1 MTTILIILISVVV
14 LAALG
19 SKLFSKGSSGK
30 GASGKDKKA
39 TDSGEASSQKNKKEE
54 GADIEKTLKMS
65 SNINITGVTLFRPP
79 PEPILFTGRKEV
91 LKKVA
96 AQASAP
102 PILIGISGFSGIGKS
117 CLTIP
122 LSKMF
127 AVQYP
132 DACLFVDM
140 QGDLPNPP
148 SAEDIMR
155 RIILKFHPTQPI
167 PTNDKHLAKLYRVA
181 LKAHKGI
188 LILDNAS
195 GVKQIK
201 PLLPP
206 VSWVLIVTSVKPI
219 LLPKIISIEL
229 EPMEV
234 LEAHTLLTR
243 WAPEISPAIKEISH
257 ICKGVPLALELIG
270 KLFYINSTMA
280 PDYFAKKFTE
290 VRKGLGGEDEDK
302 KGNLIDGVR
311 AALTLSYS
319 MLPEKTALVLR
330 KLSVFPGSFSAEAAS
345 FICEDPKRLSLT
357 GLEKFGLIQL
367 NTNTLR
373 YSLHSQVKKFIKSLA
388 KAGDQ
393 GMVAKRH
400 ATEFMNVLES
410 AYTLVEKGGKNI
422 IKGFR
427 LFDLELEN
435 IKAGMEWSRKHCDQD
450 IDAARVCSAYT
461 ENGAT
466 MINKRLSPAECI
478 QWYEAALLA
487 ANQLEDKEAEGKH
500 LLNLGQQYVLLNQSA
515 KAIETLQS
523 ALAFCKREGN
533 VEGQTTALEQ
543 LGKVCMINDDHQQ
556 HIKFVEEHLDL
567 LKDSGSKVEE
577 FKLLVQLTKSC
588 VELKEYNKAVHTGE
602 QATELIPINQDKIL
616 LITLLHNLGIGLMET
631 GEAEKALEKFEAG
644 AGLSQKT
651 PNSPLLGALFQ
662 LIAETALKAGDV
674 PGALKN
680 LKRGLEAVQK
690 TKNLQATG
698 LMMVQ
703 LAEVH
708 MKSKGEEQAINY
720 FEEALSLS
728 QKTKDIS
735 LKGAVLWKWGLALG
749 EKGNI
754 EEAISRSQKALKI
767 YEDLDPSQANE
778 IRAQVEKW
786 AGS

>member
-1 MTTILIILISVVV
+1 MTTIIIIFISVIV
-14 LAALG
+14 LVALG
-19 SKLFSKGSSGK
+19 SKVFSKGSARKGKSGK
-30 GASGKDKKA
+30 SGVAPDLGDPSSKK
-39 TDSGEASSQKNKKEE
+39 KKKEE
-54 GADIEKTLKMS
+54 GATIEKTLKMPA
-65 SNINITGVTLFRPP
+65 NINLSGVTLFRPP
-79 PEPILFTGRKEV
+79 PEPVLFTGRKEV
-91 LKKVA
+91 LKKIA
-96 AQASAP
+96 GQTSGA

-127 AVQYP
+127 TPQYP

-140 QGDLPNPP
+140 QGELSNPP

-167 PTNDKHLAKLYRVA
+167 PANDKHLAKLYRVA

-201 PLLPP
+201 PLIPP
-206 VSWVLIVTSVKPI
+206 SSWVLIATSAKPV
-219 LLPKIISIEL
+219 LLPKIISVDL
-229 EPMEV
+229 EPMEA

-243 WAPEISPAIKEISH
+243 WAPGISPAIKEISQ
-257 ICKGVPLALELIG
+257 ICKGIPLALELIG
-270 KLFYINSTMA
+270 KLFAINSTMA

-290 VRKGLGGEDEDK
+290 VRKDIGEEDE

-311 AALTLSYS
+311 AAITLSYK
-319 MLPEKTALVLR
+319 MLPEKTAVVFK
-330 KLSVFPGSFSAEAAS
+330 KLYIFPGSFTAEAAS
-345 FICEDPKRLSLT
+345 FICEDPKKLSLT

-373 YSLHSQVKKFIKSLA
+373 YSLHSQVNKYIKPIL

-393 GMVAKRH
+393 AMVAKRH
-400 ATEFMNVLES
+400 ATEFMNVLET
-410 AYTLVEKGGKNI
+410 AYNLVEKGGKDA

-450 IDAARVCSAYT
+450 KDAARVCSAYT

-466 MINKRLSPAECI
+466 MINKRLSPSECI

-500 LLNLGQQYVLLNQSA
+500 LLNLGQQYVLLNQSP

-523 ALAFCKREGN
+523 ALSFCKREGN
-533 VEGQTTALEQ
+533 VEGQATALQQ
-543 LGKVCMINDDHQQ
+543 LGLICMMNNDYQKHIN
-556 HIKFVEEHLDL
+556 FVEEHLEL
-567 LKDSGSKVEE
+567 VSNSGSKVEE

-588 VELKEYNKAVHTGE
+588 VEIKEYNKAVHTGE
-602 QATELIPINQDKIL
+602 QAMELAPINQDKIL

-631 GEAEKALEKFEAG
+631 GEAEKALEKFEVG
-644 AGLSQKT
+644 VGLSQKT
-651 PNSPLLGALFQ
+651 PNSPLLGELFQ
-662 LIAETALKAGDV
+662 LIGETALKAGDI

-698 LMMVQ
+698 LLMVQ
-703 LAEVH
+703 LAVVH
-708 MKSKGEEQAINY
+708 MKSKGEEQATNY
-720 FEEALSLS
+720 FEEALILS
-728 QKTKDIS
+728 QKSKDIS
-735 LKGAVLWKWGLALG
+735 LKGRVLWKWSLALG
-749 EKGNI
+749 ENGHV
-754 EEAISRSQKALKI
+754 EEAISRAQKSLKI
-767 YEDLDPSQANE
+767 YEDVDLSQANE
-778 IRAQVEKW
+778 IRGQIEKW